1 MPSVSVYGRVKKRI
15 FNPGRSKP
23 SPNPN
28 PHPRRPPSFE
38 WRLNATIQKKRNK
51 FRLVKVKV
59 TDEQTVGEFVLLD
72 QRKLGWLIVVGTRMG
87 VGIISLV
94 EEGSPTVGKIF
105 QCSLETIKYEEE
117 PNSYSHL

>member
-1 MPSVSVYGRVKKRI
+1 ML
-15 FNPGRSKP
+15 
-23 SPNPN
+23 
-28 PHPRRPPSFE
+28 E
-38 WRLNATIQKKRNK
+38 CQKRNK
-51 FRLVKVKV
+51 IRLVKVKV

-72 QRKLGWLIVVGTRMG
+72 QRKLGWLIVVGTQMG

-117 PNSYSHL
+117 PNSYSHLGFT